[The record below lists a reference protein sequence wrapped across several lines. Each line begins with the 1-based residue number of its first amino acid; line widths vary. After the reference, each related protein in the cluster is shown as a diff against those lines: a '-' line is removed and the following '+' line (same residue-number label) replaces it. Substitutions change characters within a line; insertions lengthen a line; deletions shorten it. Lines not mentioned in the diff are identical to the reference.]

1 MRRMDRAQ
9 DRAFCLELMDR
20 CTHGV
25 MALSTGEDTPY
36 CLPLSFVRV
45 DNALYFHCAKEGRKL
60 DLLRRNPHVCIT
72 FMGGDIPAFVPP
84 AMYTTYFQ
92 SVIVTGSAREVT
104 SPAEKTSA
112 LRALCEKLTP
122 YDLGEGFDRAME
134 KSLNVTAVWRV
145 DMEDISGKAK
155 KMK

>member
-72 FMGGDIPAFVPP
+72 FVGGDTPAFVPP

-122 YDLGEGFDRAME
+122 HDLGEGFDRAME
-134 KSLNVTAVWRV
+134 KSLNITAVWRV

>member
-45 DNALYFHCAKEGRKL
+45 DNVLYFHCAKEGRKL

-72 FMGGDIPAFVPP
+72 FVGGDIPAFVPP

-92 SVIVTGSAREVT
+92 SAIVTGSAREVT

-122 YDLGEGFDRAME
+122 CDLGEGFDRAME
-134 KSLNVTAVWRV
+134 KSLNITAVWRV

>member
-45 DNALYFHCAKEGRKL
+45 DNALYFHCA
-60 DLLRRNPHVCIT
+60 
-72 FMGGDIPAFVPP
+72 
-84 AMYTTYFQ
+84 
-92 SVIVTGSAREVT
+92 
-104 SPAEKTSA
+104 
-112 LRALCEKLTP
+112 
-122 YDLGEGFDRAME
+122 
-134 KSLNVTAVWRV
+134 
-145 DMEDISGKAK
+145 
-155 KMK
+155 